1 MQFSILI
8 KIYGKS
14 KQLSKAI
21 GVLDEMKALGVTPG
35 IVVYTCVIQSCIK
48 AQQILI
54 ALKKFDEMKKRR
66 IQGDAVTYQTLLR
79 GCMQFKKYEQALAVL
94 EDAVAA
100 GVAVPS
106 DVIEAVVAGA
116 SQLDGAETRI
126 AGVREQLKKHWFA
139 NPHKQ
144 HTGRKYNKHGDDR
157 SQQNSYNQKRQ
168 YKGGLESNM

>member
-1 MQFSILI
+1 MV

-21 GVLDEMKALGVTPG
+21 GVLDEMKSLGVTPG

-79 GCMQFKKYEQALAVL
+79 GCVQFKKFEQALGVL

-100 GVAVPS
+100 GVVVPS
-106 DVIEAVVAGA
+106 DIIETVIDGA
-116 SQLDGAETRI
+116 SQFADTEERI
-126 AGVREQLKKHWFA
+126 LSIREQLKKNWFA
-139 NPHKQ
+139 KPHKQ
-144 HTGRKYNKHGDDR
+144 YPNRKFDKHNEDR
-157 SQQNSYNQKRQ
+157 GQTNNYNQKRQ
-168 YKGGLESNM
+168 YKGKH